1 MKRRDDAKTGK
12 AKVRNGISK
21 KEEERF
27 KTLRQIRDVEKLLG
41 ENQDETRSIDDIR
54 ATKFGNL
61 VCEEL
66 FGGKRVRIFEFGF
79 LQIVGEIEGLFGG
92 DNAPIEKL
100 LTVSSS
106 YGHKGDD
113 AYLVLST
120 EINTHTLVGNV
131 GRRGWIH
138 DYDHEIRSM
147 HKLTATAKAA
157 LEHPGPRELSRSGLA
172 DVSTNTKTSTSI
184 ADEIAKLLKLRDS
197 GALTDEEFQTLKKKL
212 L

>member
-27 KTLRQIRDVEKLLG
+27 KALRQIRDEEKLLG
-41 ENQDETRSIDDIR
+41 DNQDETRSIDDIR

-66 FGGKRVRIFEFGF
+66 FGGMMIRIFEFGF
-79 LQIVGEIEGLFGG
+79 IQIVGGFGG
-92 DNAPIEKL
+92 DNAPFEKL
-100 LTVSSS
+100 LAVSSS

-113 AYLVLST
+113 AYLVIST
-120 EINTHTLVGNV
+120 EIETHTLVGDV
-131 GRRGWIH
+131 GRRGIIR
-138 DYDHEIRSM
+138 DYDKEIRSM
-147 HKLTATAKAA
+147 HKLTTTAKAV

-172 DVSTNTKTSTSI
+172 EVSTDANSSTSI
-184 ADEIAKLLKLRDS
+184 ADEIAKLVKLRDS

>member
-27 KTLRQIRDVEKLLG
+27 KALRQIRDEEKLLG
-41 ENQDETRSIDDIR
+41 DNQDETRSIDDIR

-66 FGGKRVRIFEFGF
+66 FGGMMIRIFEFGF
-79 LQIVGEIEGLFGG
+79 IQIVGGFGG
-92 DNAPIEKL
+92 DNAPFEKL
-100 LTVSSS
+100 LAVSSS

-113 AYLVLST
+113 AYLVIST
-120 EINTHTLVGNV
+120 EIETHTLVGDV
-131 GRRGWIH
+131 GRRGIIR
-138 DYDHEIRSM
+138 DYDKEIRSM
-147 HKLTATAKAA
+147 HKLTTTAKAL

-172 DVSTNTKTSTSI
+172 EVSTDANSSTSI
-184 ADEIAKLLKLRDS
+184 ADEIAKLVKLRDS

>member
-1 MKRRDDAKTGK
+1 MKRKDRAKTGE

-27 KTLRQIRDVEKLLG
+27 KALRQIRDEEKLLG

-61 VCEEL
+61 VCEGL
-66 FGGKRVRIFEFGF
+66 FGNKTVRIFEFGYI
-79 LQIVGEIEGLFGG
+79 QIVGGVTGIFGS
-92 DNAPIEKL
+92 DNAPFEKL
-100 LTVSSS
+100 LALSSS

-113 AYLVLST
+113 AYLVFST
-120 EINTHTLVGNV
+120 EIQTHTLVGNV
-131 GRRGWIH
+131 GKRGWIQ
-138 DYDHEIRSM
+138 DYDEEIRNM
-147 HKLTATAKAA
+147 HALTAAAKAV
-157 LEHPGPRELSRSGLA
+157 LDFPGPRDLSRSGSAEGKLIGP
-172 DVSTNTKTSTSI
+172 TSI
-184 ADEIAKLLKLRDS
+184 SVADEIAKLVTLRDS

>member
-1 MKRRDDAKTGK
+1 MKRRDRAKTGE

-27 KTLRQIRDVEKLLG
+27 KALRQIRDEEKLLG

-66 FGGKRVRIFEFGF
+66 FGGKSIRIFEFGF
-79 LQIVGEIEGLFGG
+79 IQIVGSIEGLFGG
-92 DNAPIEKL
+92 DNAPFEKL
-100 LTVSSS
+100 LSVSSS

-113 AYLVLST
+113 AYLVIST
-120 EINTHTLVGNV
+120 EIETHTLVGDV
-131 GRRGWIH
+131 GRRGIIR
-138 DYDHEIRSM
+138 DYDKEIRSM
-147 HKLTATAKAA
+147 HKLTTTAKAV

-172 DVSTNTKTSTSI
+172 EVSTDANSSTSI
-184 ADEIAKLLKLRDS
+184 ADEIAKLVKLRDS

>member
-61 VCEEL
+61 VCEE
-66 FGGKRVRIFEFGF
+66 FYGGKRVRIFEFGYI
-79 LQIVGEIEGLFGG
+79 QIVGSIEGLFGG
-92 DNAPIEKL
+92 DNAPFEKL
-100 LTVSSS
+100 LSVSSS

-113 AYLVLST
+113 AYLVIST
-120 EINTHTLVGNV
+120 EIETHTLVGNV
-131 GRRGWIH
+131 GRRGFIK
-138 DYDHEIRSM
+138 DYDKEIRRM
-147 HKLTATAKAA
+147 HKLTATAKAV

-172 DVSTNTKTSTSI
+172 EVSTDAKNSTSI
-184 ADEIAKLLKLRDS
+184 ADEIAKLVKLRDS

>member
-27 KTLRQIRDVEKLLG
+27 KALRQIRDEEKLLG
-41 ENQDETRSIDDIR
+41 DNQDETRSIDDIR

-66 FGGKRVRIFEFGF
+66 FGGKMIRIFEFGF
-79 LQIVGEIEGLFGG
+79 IQIVGGFGG
-92 DNAPIEKL
+92 DNAPFEKL
-100 LTVSSS
+100 LAVSSS

-113 AYLVLST
+113 AYLVIST
-120 EINTHTLVGNV
+120 EIETHTLVGDV
-131 GRRGWIH
+131 GRRGIIR
-138 DYDHEIRSM
+138 DYDKEIRSM
-147 HKLTATAKAA
+147 HKLTTTAKAV

-172 DVSTNTKTSTSI
+172 EVSTDANSSTSI
-184 ADEIAKLLKLRDS
+184 ADEIAKLVKLRDS

>member
-27 KTLRQIRDVEKLLG
+27 KALRQIRDEKKLLS
-41 ENQDETRSIDDIR
+41 ENQDATRSIDDIR

-61 VCEEL
+61 VCEEA

-79 LQIVGEIEGLFGG
+79 IQIVGLFGG
-92 DNAPIEKL
+92 DNAPFEKL
-100 LTVSSS
+100 LAVSSS
-106 YGHKGDD
+106 YGHQGDD
-113 AYLVLST
+113 AYLVIST
-120 EINTHTLVGNV
+120 EIETHTLVGDV
-131 GRRGWIH
+131 GRRGIIR
-138 DYDHEIRSM
+138 DYDKEIRSM
-147 HKLTATAKAA
+147 HKLTATAKAV

-172 DVSTNTKTSTSI
+172 EVSTDAKTSTSI
-184 ADEIAKLLKLRDS
+184 ADEIAKLVKLRDS